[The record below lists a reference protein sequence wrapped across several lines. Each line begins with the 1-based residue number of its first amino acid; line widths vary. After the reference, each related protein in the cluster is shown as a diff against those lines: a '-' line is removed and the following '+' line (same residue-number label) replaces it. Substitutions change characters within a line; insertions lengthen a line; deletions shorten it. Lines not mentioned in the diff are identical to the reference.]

1 MWFQQAYK
9 FGGVLAPTIY
19 VWYTYWSDHHIF
31 AEDNLGLKDL
41 ADTWS
46 WSSSKIKSGPS
57 GGGFEAWK
65 LVVGVSS
72 SVARLAQL
80 DHWSQLDAS
89 NDIKV
94 ARNLLVVTSV
104 APAAEWHAMCT
115 DPTLDLL
122 TKGNCANVC
131 PHCRCWCRWLLAS
144 WMQSF
149 VFGCFSLQYFTC
161 FIVGTVS
168 RDLHGTLRVS
178 WKANLCDFR
187 GVLFQESTRNEAM
200 EAWRRV
206 SCLLPLA
213 GTPRCCGR
221 ARIGRYLVGGRG
233 DVEATLCRGRPSCL
247 RKSDSGKEKA
257 PVLLRTS
264 HTPSEFA
271 SYDRK
276 IPFPGSLQVVNSHP
290 TRVNRPVTE
299 HLVSQSPPSHSK
311 RLLSA

>member
-1 MWFQQAYK
+1 M
-9 FGGVLAPTIY
+9 
-19 VWYTYWSDHHIF
+19 
-31 AEDNLGLKDL
+31 
-41 ADTWS
+41 
-46 WSSSKIKSGPS
+46 
-57 GGGFEAWK
+57 
-65 LVVGVSS
+65 
-72 SVARLAQL
+72 
-80 DHWSQLDAS
+80 
-89 NDIKV
+89 KV
-94 ARNLLVVTSV
+94 ARNLLVVTNV

-122 TKGNCANVC
+122 TEGNCANVC
-131 PHCRCWCRWLLAS
+131 PHCRCWCRWFLAS
-144 WMQSF
+144 WLQSF

-233 DVEATLCRGRPSCL
+233 YVEATLCRGRPSCL
-247 RKSDSGKEKA
+247 RKSDSGKKKLQFYCELHTRQ
-257 PVLLRTS
+257 VNS
-264 HTPSEFA
+264 HPMTGKSHFQEV
-271 SYDRK
+271 
-276 IPFPGSLQVVNSHP
+276 LQVVNSHP